1 MLVGRDVVRDMWTF
15 QIVEAYDEQY
25 WRVFRAVD
33 RAGPGAAVRRRPA
46 RLRGRDETAG
56 QTVRRI
62 VTCPAARTLPAM
74 QDSRIRTDVPG
85 DGLPA
90 HFRRVVSFHPR
101 GGRLNAVQRKAF
113 ETHADRWYLEAA
125 DLSEPVDGAALFGR
139 NAGLVLEIGSGMG
152 ESTVAM
158 AVNRPEVNLLAV
170 EVYKPGVAQ
179 TLHHLSRAGVQNVRV
194 MRGDGVQVLTDLIA
208 PGSRWPSSGCSSPIR
223 GRRPNTSSDGWSP
236 PSSPPWSRPG
246 CVAAAPSGWP
256 PTGRRTPSGCWPR
269 APRPRAC
276 ATPTPAGRRVP
287 EFRPRTRFERR
298 GLAAGHEIFDLEFIR
313 R

>member
-1 MLVGRDVVRDMWTF
+1 
-15 QIVEAYDEQY
+15 
-25 WRVFRAVD
+25 
-33 RAGPGAAVRRRPA
+33 
-46 RLRGRDETAG
+46 
-56 QTVRRI
+56 
-62 VTCPAARTLPAM
+62 M

-113 ETHADRWYLEAA
+113 DTHADRWYLEAA
-125 DLSEPVDGAALFGR
+125 DLTEPVDGLELFDR
-139 NAGLVLEIGSGMG
+139 SAGLVLEIGSGMG

-194 MRGDGVQVLTDLIA
+194 LRGDGVQVLTDLIA
-208 PGSRWPSSGCSSPIR
+208 PGSLAELWLFFPDPWPKTKHLKRRLVTPEFAALVAYRLRR
-223 GRRPNTSSDGWSP
+223 GGTFRLATDWAPYAERMLAACTATKGLRNAHAGW
-236 PSSPPWSRPG
+236 
-246 CVAAAPSGWP
+246 
-256 PTGRRTPSGCWPR
+256 
-269 APRPRAC
+269 APR
-276 ATPTPAGRRVP
+276 P

-298 GLAAGHEIFDLEFIR
+298 GLAAGHEIFDLEFTR

>member
-1 MLVGRDVVRDMWTF
+1 
-15 QIVEAYDEQY
+15 
-25 WRVFRAVD
+25 
-33 RAGPGAAVRRRPA
+33 
-46 RLRGRDETAG
+46 
-56 QTVRRI
+56 
-62 VTCPAARTLPAM
+62 M

-113 ETHADRWYLEAA
+113 ETHADEWYLEAA

-139 NAGLVLEIGSGMG
+139 DSGLVLEIGSGMG

-179 TLHHLSRAGVQNVRV
+179 TLHHLSRAGVRNVRV

-208 PGSRWPSSGCSSPIR
+208 PGSLAELWLFFPDPWPKTKHFKRRLVTPEFAALVASRLQR
-223 GRRPNTSSDGWSP
+223 GGSFRLATDWAPYAERMLASCTATKALRNANAGW
-236 PSSPPWSRPG
+236 
-246 CVAAAPSGWP
+246 
-256 PTGRRTPSGCWPR
+256 
-269 APRPRAC
+269 APR
-276 ATPTPAGRRVP
+276 P